1 MSLNKKI
8 SIFRIWWEKSGK
20 IFNAS
25 KKVVRLIWGFSY
37 L

>member
-25 KKVVRLIWGFSY
+25 KSGQAY
-37 L
+37 LRIQLS